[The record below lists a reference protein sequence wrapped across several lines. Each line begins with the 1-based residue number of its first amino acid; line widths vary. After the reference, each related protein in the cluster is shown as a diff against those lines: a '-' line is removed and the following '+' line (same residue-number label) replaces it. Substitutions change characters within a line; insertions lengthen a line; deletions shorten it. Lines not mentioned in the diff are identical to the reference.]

1 MRILR
6 KLFMLSLVSLL
17 VFPVFSQEEEKD
29 TGFNFNMQL
38 ELGAETFNDGDVPI
52 SYQKLSIYPDLS
64 FGKVGIGLAITFHYR
79 FDDGDGNFDFR
90 GDDWV
95 PHDDLTFWDI
105 YLPIFRYVRY
115 GHKGD
120 PLYAKIGSIEDGTL
134 GNGFIMSSY
143 SNTNFLPERRIV
155 GLAFDIDGSLFNFP
169 YLGIETFTGNLAKFD
184 VFGTRVYVRPLIGM
198 DIPIIKNLQIGTT
211 FAVDNNPNALQ
222 TFVDPDAKPNSVTM
236 FDFDFRQPVLSK
248 DLFSLAVFGDLAFQP
263 ASGAKDT
270 STGGLL
276 GVGGKVVGFI
286 NYGLNA
292 LFLGENYVP
301 FYFDSVYDLYRET
314 KYEMYNGDISIPA
327 YTGWLATIGFSFL
340 SDKLMFSTSLDG
352 AFNRQEGIESTYPH
366 LKATFTVGEGI
377 IPGVFFDA
385 SYDKRYINTF
395 NDLISPEDAV
405 IGANINYKAGPA
417 IITLGYDLRY
427 VANPDPGD
435 DHWETT
441 ARLSTA
447 ISLF

>member
-1 MRILR
+1 
-6 KLFMLSLVSLL
+6 
-17 VFPVFSQEEEKD
+17 
-29 TGFNFNMQL
+29 
-38 ELGAETFNDGDVPI
+38 
-52 SYQKLSIYPDLS
+52 
-64 FGKVGIGLAITFHYR
+64 
-79 FDDGDGNFDFR
+79 
-90 GDDWV
+90 
-95 PHDDLTFWDI
+95 
-105 YLPIFRYVRY
+105 
-115 GHKGD
+115 
-120 PLYAKIGSIEDGTL
+120 
-134 GNGFIMSSY
+134 
-143 SNTNFLPERRIV
+143 
-155 GLAFDIDGSLFNFP
+155 
-169 YLGIETFTGNLAKFD
+169 
-184 VFGTRVYVRPLIGM
+184 
-198 DIPIIKNLQIGTT
+198 
-211 FAVDNNPNALQ
+211 
-222 TFVDPDAKPNSVTM
+222 
-236 FDFDFRQPVLSK
+236 
-248 DLFSLAVFGDLAFQP
+248 
-263 ASGAKDT
+263 
-270 STGGLL
+270 
-276 GVGGKVVGFI
+276 
-286 NYGLNA
+286 
-292 LFLGENYVP
+292 
-301 FYFDSVYDLYRET
+301 
-314 KYEMYNGDISIPA
+314 MYNGDISIPA